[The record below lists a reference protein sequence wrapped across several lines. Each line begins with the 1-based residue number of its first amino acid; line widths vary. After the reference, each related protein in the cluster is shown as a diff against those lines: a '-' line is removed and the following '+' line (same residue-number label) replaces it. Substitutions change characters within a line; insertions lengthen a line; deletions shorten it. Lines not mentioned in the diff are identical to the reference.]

1 MELKEARYILA
12 IARHQSIGKAA
23 ESLYISQPSLS
34 KYLKNLEERLGA
46 PLFSRHEN
54 RYYPTYMGERYLH
67 YAEQIVACGDEW
79 MQEYDD
85 IAHRQRGRLNIA
97 VPIMMGS
104 TLIEP
109 MLAPFHKRYPYV
121 TLNIMEAVN
130 FIAENS
136 LETSSIDLTLYNIH
150 EFPETMDYQILRS
163 EEIVLVLHENHP
175 LAAKAITRPSTRTRT
190 PVASPWISF
199 KSTTSIHRSLSTRET
214 PPCRSIWLWTASALP
229 SPRRAISTMKTST
242 PETAPSAFPSAINR
256 PSQLPSPPIG
266 KTGIC
271 RSMRGIFWK

>member
-34 KYLKNLEERLGA
+34 KYLKNLEEASRRS
-46 PLFSRHEN
+46 LFSRHEN

-136 LETSSIDLTLYNIH
+136 LETSSIDLTSTISMN
-150 EFPETMDYQILRS
+150 FPKPWTTRSCALR
-163 EEIVLVLHENHP
+163 
-175 LAAKAITRPSTRTRT
+175 R
-190 PVASPWISF
+190 SF
-199 KSTTSIHRSLSTRET
+199 WS
-214 PPCRSIWLWTASALP
+214 C
-229 SPRRAISTMKTST
+229 MKTILSRKSHH
-242 PETAPSAFPSAINR
+242 PPGFRYPWWIFPY
-256 PSQLPSPPIG
+256 
-266 KTGIC
+266 
-271 RSMRGIFWK
+271 

>member
-1 MELKEARYILA
+1 
-12 IARHQSIGKAA
+12 
-23 ESLYISQPSLS
+23 
-34 KYLKNLEERLGA
+34 
-46 PLFSRHEN
+46 
-54 RYYPTYMGERYLH
+54 MGERYLH

-175 LAAKAITRPSTRTRT
+175 LAAKAITRPGRSPAGPRGRAPARLSPSLDRLI
-190 PVASPWISF
+190 PVLGRKFYP
-199 KSTTSIHRSLSTRET
+199 
-214 PPCRSIWLWTASALP
+214 ALP
-229 SPRRAISTMKTST
+229 GPEHRRH
-242 PETAPSAFPSAINR
+242 R
-256 PSQLPSPPIG
+256 PGSL
-266 KTGIC
+266 
-271 RSMRGIFWK
+271 

>member
-1 MELKEARYILA
+1 
-12 IARHQSIGKAA
+12 
-23 ESLYISQPSLS
+23 
-34 KYLKNLEERLGA
+34 
-46 PLFSRHEN
+46 
-54 RYYPTYMGERYLH
+54 MGERYLH
-67 YAEQIVACGDEW
+67 YAEQIVACGDKW

-175 LAAKAITRPSTRTRT
+175 LAAKAITRPGFRYPWLDLSLLKEENFILLYPDQNTGGIALDLFQEYNINPPVSLHTRN
-190 PVASPWISF
+190 SSM
-199 KSTTSIHRSLSTRET
+199 SIHLAMDGVGAAFAPESYFHHENQYTGTRALCFSVGHKPALTTTIAAYRKNRYLPQHARDFLEMIREY
-214 PPCRSIWLWTASALP
+214 CRE
-229 SPRRAISTMKTST
+229 K
-242 PETAPSAFPSAINR
+242 
-256 PSQLPSPPIG
+256 
-266 KTGIC
+266 
-271 RSMRGIFWK
+271 

>member
-121 TLNIMEAVN
+121 RTVFIIIVYPEIFSARAV
-130 FIAENS
+130 
-136 LETSSIDLTLYNIH
+136 
-150 EFPETMDYQILRS
+150 
-163 EEIVLVLHENHP
+163 
-175 LAAKAITRPSTRTRT
+175 
-190 PVASPWISF
+190 IS
-199 KSTTSIHRSLSTRET
+199 
-214 PPCRSIWLWTASALP
+214 SALYP
-229 SPRRAISTMKTST
+229 
-242 PETAPSAFPSAINR
+242 APSASASAESFLGDIVTSAPTAR
-256 PSQLPSPPIG
+256 KSLAQAFATLP
-266 KTGIC
+266 
-271 RSMRGIFWK
+271 

>member
-163 EEIVLVLHENHP
+163 CRKSHSPPRLP
-175 LAAKAITRPSTRTRT
+175 L
-190 PVASPWISF
+190 PVAGSFPIKRGKLHSPLPGPEHWR
-199 KSTTSIHRSLSTRET
+199 HRPGSLSRV
-214 PPCRSIWLWTASALP
+214 
-229 SPRRAISTMKTST
+229 
-242 PETAPSAFPSAINR
+242 
-256 PSQLPSPPIG
+256 
-266 KTGIC
+266 
-271 RSMRGIFWK
+271 